1 MLFFGFRFDRNL
13 SDIGTIMHVSEM
25 SSLRGSVSWTDKPV
39 SYYLHVI
46 DRTKL
51 ERYFQRLKNHKGD
64 ENGNSRGTRYTRNN
78 TANETTDSDTEIMN
92 GNSNSNG
99 SGNGNVSTN
108 GSRARRTWSEV
119 TNYKDKSSHSDDEEN
134 NNSRNRK
141 HGNVL
146 KKRKKLTRKAATKS
160 TPTMNTTQ
168 TNGVQKKRPTKANAT
183 GVTTISNKKGG
194 RKRNFK
200 IVGLDLLHSHTLSST
215 NTQTLGKRLPPAPGT
230 VDQQLTSLTG
240 SMRHEELDI
249 PPAPS
254 DTPYALQILLDLFRN
269 QFMQQLDQMRN
280 PACKETVNK
289 QIIDEKERNKNL
301 LNRVNQLEKQIKVL
315 IDDSVALLKA
325 RMNELGIEMTSQ
337 NDLLA
342 KAKEIVHRHKDLQVM
357 AAKLQAQVGQLERE
371 HNHLV
376 LNQVQLLASKY
387 SKGET
392 VELNP
397 QTSQELV
404 LKEIASTL
412 SHRKKLKDKL
422 TSLEQDMQ
430 SIENSPNAANTN
442 AYAVDEKR
450 MNAGTPA
457 HLVSVNTGVHPPPAA
472 SYGSATISLAPPSKP
487 APTNSKSQR
496 KSRESRA
503 RSQEWPDIP
512 DVGKIEE
519 NNPEILAQKILETG
533 RQIEAG
539 RLLAN
544 NSKHKDSNDHRKHS
558 QQLNADNSLMPA
570 PTVVVKSARA
580 GTNGAAT
587 VQPKHPS
594 KIIQDTPKVVNFE
607 DRLKSIITSAL
618 SQDQEQRKAQTKPN
632 TAQPSPTPPPSAPNL
647 YAKSYPNS
655 QIAAPNTNQTAS
667 AHNFNPNII
676 SGTHHLNAATTISA
690 VKPSINSM
698 PTNIATKS
706 NDSTFAF
713 SNKYPSGSA
722 KYGQHTNQAQHP
734 SHSMAHYQ
742 KNHHLDTSI
751 TPRHSPH
758 GPSPI
763 NNYPH
768 SHHRGENTNIDIQLH
783 HTHNNSS
790 NRDHIAHSNQYV
802 PHIDVKNEFKTPEK
816 MRYDRMQNHVTIDEH
831 NMNRAFIAENMNAYN
846 STSRPSSTSSCA
858 SSGHHSISRQMIAAT
873 PPLQSPNNLP
883 DYTQVS
889 PAKMALRRH
898 LSQEKISQQFGPGNG
913 SMSSKTIGDL
923 VNGEI
928 ERTLEISN
936 QSIIN
941 AAVDMTAMAGSGAVI
956 NERAQRPERVN
967 VRILD
972 DLMPPQQQPFGG
984 AAGFNRNREI
994 TKSPVHLHGQS
1005 NLATLAHVAHNHKQ
1019 MSQHPTFSPGHT
1031 KPLTIQTISPR
1042 STGSAQYSPSSNHSF
1057 TSPNMRQNEQPT
1069 KYMPL
1074 PRADMKLNWDSYFN
1088 ESKSVLHQNQQ
1099 QQKSMAHS
1107 KSQPESPHR
1116 NNGAPLE
1123 GKYSS
1128 IRMNHYLTV
1137 NELFLKKKMFH
1148 LINRLGL
1155 AASLQQRVLAQMK
1168 IKEERDE
1175 RQKRAEIS
1183 PIQNGSVTIT
1193 PTAHIKTEGTLAI
1206 SITQFANRFII
1217 TICLNRFNKKISNLT
1232 IC

>member
-1 MLFFGFRFDRNL
+1 
-13 SDIGTIMHVSEM
+13 MHVNEM

-51 ERYFQRLKNHKGD
+51 ERYFQRLKNHIKGE
-64 ENGNSRGTRYTRNN
+64 ENGNGRANRYTRNN
-78 TANETTDSDTEIMN
+78 TNNESTDSDMEMAN
-92 GNSNSNG
+92 GNSNSN
-99 SGNGNVSTN
+99 SNSIISNGNGNSNSNSNGNTN
-108 GSRARRTWSEV
+108 GNRARRTWSEV

-141 HGNVL
+141 HGTVV
-146 KKRKKLTRKAATKS
+146 KKRKKLTRKAATKAA
-160 TPTMNTTQ
+160 PALNPTQ
-168 TNGVQKKRPTKANAT
+168 TNGVQKKRTTKANAT
-183 GVTTISNKKGG
+183 SVTTISNKKGG

-215 NTQTLGKRLPPAPGT
+215 STQVMGKRLPPAPGC

-240 SMRHEELDI
+240 NMTHEELDI
-249 PPAPS
+249 PTAPS
-254 DTPYALQILLDLFRN
+254 DTPYALQILLELFRN
-269 QFMQQLDQMRN
+269 QFMQQLEQMRT
-280 PACKETVNK
+280 PSCKENVNK
-289 QIIDEKERNKNL
+289 QIADEKDRNKNL

-342 KAKEIVHRHKDLQVM
+342 KAKEIVGRHKDLQVM

-376 LNQVQLLASKY
+376 MNQVQFIASKY
-387 SKGET
+387 SKGEP
-392 VELNP
+392 VEINS

-430 SIENSPNAANTN
+430 GIENSPNAANSN
-442 AYAVDEKR
+442 AYPADEKR
-450 MNAGTPA
+450 LNAGTPA
-457 HLVSVNTGVHPPPAA
+457 HLVSMNPNVHPPTT
-472 SYGSATISLAPPSKP
+472 YGSATISLAPPSKP
-487 APTNSKSQR
+487 APTNTKSQR

-544 NSKHKDSNDHRKHS
+544 NSKHKDPNDHRKHS
-558 QQLNADNSLMPA
+558 QPNNADNSLMPA
-570 PTVVVKSARA
+570 PTVVVKPPRGST
-580 GTNGAAT
+580 GQPT
-587 VQPKHPS
+587 VQPKHAS
-594 KIIQDTPKVVNFE
+594 KIVQDTPKVVNFE

-618 SQDQEQRKAQTKPN
+618 CQDQEQRKAQPKPN
-632 TAQPSPTPPPSAPNL
+632 PAQPSPTPQSTPNL
-647 YAKSYPNS
+647 YPKSYPNS
-655 QIAAPNTNQTAS
+655 QVAAPNANQNHAPT
-667 AHNFNPNII
+667 HNFNANII
-676 SGTHHLNAATTISA
+676 SGTHLLNAATTISA
-690 VKPSINSM
+690 VKPSINNM

-706 NDSTFAF
+706 TENTYAMI
-713 SNKYPSGSA
+713 SNKYPSSA
-722 KYGQHTNQAQHP
+722 KYGQQHSNQAPHP
-734 SHSMAHYQ
+734 THSMAHYQ
-742 KNHHLDTSI
+742 KNHHPDTSI

-768 SHHRGENTNIDIQLH
+768 SHHRENDMQSH
-783 HTHNNSS
+783 HTHNS
-790 NRDHIAHSNQYV
+790 NREHMTHPNQYV

-816 MRYDRMQNHVTIDEH
+816 MRFERIPIHPNNVTMDEH
-831 NMNRAFIAENMNAYN
+831 NMNRAFIAENMNAFN
-846 STSRPSSTSSCA
+846 SGSRPSSTSSCA
-858 SSGHHSISRQMIAAT
+858 SSGHHSLSRQMIAAT

-913 SMSSKTIGDL
+913 SVSSKTIGDL

-941 AAVDMTAMAGSGAVI
+941 AAVDMTAMASSGAVI

-972 DLMPPQQQPFGG
+972 ELMPPQQQPFGG

-1019 MSQHPTFSPGHT
+1019 MTHNPPFPAGHT

-1057 TSPNMRQNEQPT
+1057 TSPSIRQSEQPT

-1088 ESKSVLHQNQQ
+1088 ESKSMIHPNQQ
-1099 QQKSMAHS
+1099 PKQMAHP
-1107 KSQPESPHR
+1107 KSQPDESTHR

-1123 GKYSS
+1123 GK
-1128 IRMNHYLTV
+1128 L
-1137 NELFLKKKMFH
+1137 E
-1148 LINRLGL
+1148 
-1155 AASLQQRVLAQMK
+1155 
-1168 IKEERDE
+1168 
-1175 RQKRAEIS
+1175 
-1183 PIQNGSVTIT
+1183 
-1193 PTAHIKTEGTLAI
+1193 
-1206 SITQFANRFII
+1206 
-1217 TICLNRFNKKISNLT
+1217 
-1232 IC
+1232 

>member
-1 MLFFGFRFDRNL
+1 
-13 SDIGTIMHVSEM
+13 M

-39 SYYLHVI
+39 SYYLHII

-51 ERYFQRLKNHKGD
+51 ERYFQRLKKGD
-64 ENGNSRGTRYTRNN
+64 ENGNARSGRYTRNN
-78 TANETTDSDTEIMN
+78 KENNENTTDSDQEILN
-92 GNSNSNG
+92 GNININPNNNNNANAN
-99 SGNGNVSTN
+99 GNGNGN
-108 GSRARRTWSEV
+108 RQRRTWSDV

-141 HGNVL
+141 INSV
-146 KKRKKLTRKAATKS
+146 KKRKKLVRKAAQTKA
-160 TPTMNTTQ
+160 TPALSATQ
-168 TNGVQKKRPTKANAT
+168 TNGIQKKRSSKANAT

-215 NTQTLGKRLPPAPGT
+215 SSQAMGRRLPPAPGC
-230 VDQQLTSLTG
+230 VDQLLTSLTG
-240 SMRHEELDI
+240 NMTHEELQI
-249 PPAPS
+249 PVAPGE
-254 DTPYALQILLDLFRN
+254 TPYALQILLDLFRN
-269 QFMQQLDQMRN
+269 QFMQSLDQMRN
-280 PACKETVNK
+280 PAYKDTVNK
-289 QIIDEKERNKNL
+289 QIFDEKERNKNL

-342 KAKEIVHRHKDLQVM
+342 KAKEIVGRHKDLQVT

-376 LNQVQLLASKY
+376 MNQVQFLASKY
-387 SKGET
+387 SKGEQ

-430 SIENSPNAANTN
+430 TIENGATN
-442 AYAVDEKR
+442 ASNSNSYPAEDKR
-450 MNAGTPA
+450 LTTITPVHLLPTNA
-457 HLVSVNTGVHPPPAA
+457 NVHPPTN
-472 SYGSATISLAPPSKP
+472 YTSATISLAPPSKP
-487 APTNSKSQR
+487 APTTTKSQR

-539 RLLAN
+539 RLLGN
-544 NSKHKDSNDHRKHS
+544 NGKHKDPSDQRKHP

-570 PTVVVKSARA
+570 PTVVVKSSR
-580 GTNGAAT
+580 GGAVPMTAT
-587 VQPKHPS
+587 AVVVAQQSSNQPKHTS
-594 KIIQDTPKVVNFE
+594 KIIQDAPKVVNFE

-618 SQDQEQRKAQTKPN
+618 SQDQEQRKN
-632 TAQPSPTPPPSAPNL
+632 TPKSSSAQPSPTQQSAPNL
-647 YAKSYPNS
+647 FAKSYPNS
-655 QIAAPNTNQTAS
+655 QVAAPNANQSVPT
-667 AHNFNPNII
+667 HNFNQNII

-690 VKPSINSM
+690 VKPSINTNM
-698 PTNIATKS
+698 PTKQVTDNSYAMI
-706 NDSTFAF
+706 
-713 SNKYPSGSA
+713 SNKYPGSGSG
-722 KYGQHTNQAQHP
+722 KYGQHPNQAQHS

-742 KNHHLDTSI
+742 KNHHVEMSI

-763 NNYPH
+763 NNYPSAQPQH
-768 SHHRGENTNIDIQLH
+768 SHHRENANIDLSH
-783 HTHNNSS
+783 HSHTSS
-790 NRDHIAHSNQYV
+790 REREHMQPHQTQYV

-816 MRYDRMQNHVTIDEH
+816 MRYERISNHISIDEH
-831 NMNRAFIAENMNAYN
+831 NMNRAFIAENMSVAYN

-858 SSGHHSISRQMIAAT
+858 SSGHHSMGRQMIAAT

-898 LSQEKISQQFGPGNG
+898 LSQEKISAQFGPGNG

-928 ERTLEISN
+928 ERTLEISH

-941 AAVDMTAMAGSGAVI
+941 AAVDMSSMGSSSSSSGAVI
-956 NERAQRPERVN
+956 NERVQRPERVN
-967 VRILD
+967 VRVLD
-972 DLMPPQQQPFGG
+972 ELMPPQHQPFGG
-984 AAGFNRNREI
+984 AAPFNRNREI

-1019 MSQHPTFSPGHT
+1019 MSQHPTFSAGHT

-1042 STGSAQYSPSSNHSF
+1042 STGSAQYSPSSNHSYS
-1057 TSPNMRQNEQPT
+1057 SPSMRQSEQMHQAQTT

-1074 PRADMKLNWDSYFN
+1074 PRADIKMNWESYFN
-1088 ESKSVLHQNQQ
+1088 ESKSMMQQNQQ
-1099 QQKSMAHS
+1099 QQKQMAHS
-1107 KSQPESPHR
+1107 KRETPEESHR
-1116 NNGAPLE
+1116 NNGGPPLE
-1123 GKYSS
+1123 GKQLS
-1128 IRMNHYLTV
+1128 L
-1137 NELFLKKKMFH
+1137 
-1148 LINRLGL
+1148 LIISKLVLMCFFFWIFSLGL
-1155 AASLQQRVLAQMK
+1155 AASLQQRVIAQMK
-1168 IKEERDE
+1168 IKEERDVE
-1175 RQKRAEIS
+1175 RQKRAEIN
-1183 PIQNGSVTIT
+1183 PIHNGSVTIT
-1193 PTAHIKTEGTLAI
+1193 PTAHIKTEGK
-1206 SITQFANRFII
+1206 R
-1217 TICLNRFNKKISNLT
+1217 K
-1232 IC
+1232 